1 MWALLKNNL
10 YQLDLLFDEDI
21 KTSFAT
27 NLKAMKTKH
36 FKNCK
41 IRL

>member
-10 YQLDLLFDEDI
+10 YQLDLLFDENI
-21 KTSFAT
+21 KTSLAAI
-27 NLKAMKTKH
+27 LKVMKMNH
-36 FKNCK
+36 FKKCK

>member
-10 YQLDLLFDEDI
+10 YQLDLLFDENI
-21 KTSFAT
+21 KTSLAAI
-27 NLKAMKTKH
+27 LKVMKMNY

>member
-10 YQLDLLFDEDI
+10 YQLDLLFDENI
-21 KTSFAT
+21 KTFFAAT
-27 NLKAMKTKH
+27 LKVMKVKH

-41 IRL
+41 ICL